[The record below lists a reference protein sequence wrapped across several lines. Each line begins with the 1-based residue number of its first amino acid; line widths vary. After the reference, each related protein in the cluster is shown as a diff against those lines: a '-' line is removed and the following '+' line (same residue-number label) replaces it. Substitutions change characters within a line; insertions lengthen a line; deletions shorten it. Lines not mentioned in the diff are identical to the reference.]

1 MARSRTYKIHVLVNP
16 LMMDFWSIIAYSTAS
31 RTFIDSPK
39 ITVSSNEEDIRVN
52 DDGSIG
58 LYIGPKPVEG
68 YEANT
73 VVNNPDEDSFLMF
86 RLYGAKSELGVGS
99 GSQPIRN
106 LVK

>member
-1 MARSRTYKIHVLVNP
+1 MDRSRTYKIHVLVNP

-52 DDGSIG
+52 DDGLIG
-58 LYIGPKPVEG
+58 
-68 YEANT
+68 
-73 VVNNPDEDSFLMF
+73 
-86 RLYGAKSELGVGS
+86 LYGAKSELGVGS